1 MMRQHDRADPRAG
14 GRRKV
19 GPDPRTHAAILA
31 AATEVVRSE
40 GVQALS
46 MARVLSRTQLGT
58 RAFYRHFESKDQLV
72 AAVFLEMAGAEVVR
86 LEQRMS
92 DCDPVRAVTA
102 WIDGRLDLAFNQQ
115 IRSDLRQMSLEAQSQ
130 MVAAPELVAPAYREI
145 LRPLV
150 EQLTRGK
157 NLGMFAE
164 IDPEGEA
171 LSIHGVVWTNIER
184 HWATSQRYPS
194 EIRRRVQSFCLRGLG
209 VAPAAIAA
217 VLTDPPRSRP
227 GRGSSR

>member
-1 MMRQHDRADPRAG
+1 MLQHDRSDLRAG
-14 GRRKV
+14 GRRKLE
-19 GPDPRTHAAILA
+19 PDPQIHAVILA
-31 AATEVVRSE
+31 TAAEVVRSE

-46 MARVLSRTQLGT
+46 IARVLSRTQLGT

-72 AAVFLEMAGAEVVR
+72 TTVFLEMARAEVVR
-86 LEQRMS
+86 LEHRMADS
-92 DCDPVRAVTA
+92 DPVRAVAA

-130 MVAAPELVAPAYREI
+130 MVAAPELVAPAYREV

-150 EQLTRGK
+150 EQLAQGRA
-157 NLGMFAE
+157 LGLFAD

-184 HWATSQRYPS
+184 HWGITQRDPA
-194 EIRRRVQSFCLRGLG
+194 EIRCRVQSFCLRGLG
-209 VAPAAIAA
+209 VAPQAIAT
-217 VLTDPPRSRP
+217 VLSDPPPNRP